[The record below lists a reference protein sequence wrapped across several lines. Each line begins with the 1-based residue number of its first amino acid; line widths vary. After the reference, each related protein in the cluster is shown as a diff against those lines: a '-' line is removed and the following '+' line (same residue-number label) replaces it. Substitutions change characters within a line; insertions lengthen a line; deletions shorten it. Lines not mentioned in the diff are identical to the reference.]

1 MEDGDMFKG
10 CFTAIVTPFRKG
22 ELDEENFRGLIQFQL
37 EKGVDGIVPCGTTGE
52 SPTLSY
58 EEHKRIIQ
66 ITLEEVKGKV
76 PVIAGTG
83 SNSTREAE
91 ELTLYAKEAGADAAL
106 VITPYYNKPTQKG
119 MEIHYKKLAEIGLP
133 IIIYNV
139 PSRTGVNIHPST
151 VGKLSKVKNII
162 GIKEA
167 SGSMDQIS
175 SIISCVD
182 PEFEVFSGDDSL
194 TLPILSL
201 GGVGVISVLS
211 NLLPGEVTQMVRAW
225 LEGDYQKA
233 KELHYKLYPL
243 FKAMFI
249 ETNPIPVKTA
259 MAKLNMIPK
268 EWRPPLSEMEK
279 ENEER
284 LEKVMADS
292 GLI

>member
-1 MEDGDMFKG
+1 MFKG

-22 ELDEENFRGLIQFQL
+22 EIDEENFRGLIQFQL

>member
-1 MEDGDMFKG
+1 MFKG
-10 CFTAIVTPFRKG
+10 CFVAIVTPFKNG
-22 ELDEENFRGLIQFQL
+22 EIDEDNFRGLIRFQL

-58 EEHKRIIQ
+58 EEHKRLIK
-66 ITLEEVKGKV
+66 ITVEEVGGKV

-83 SNSTREAE
+83 SNSTKEAE
-91 ELTLYAKEAGADAAL
+91 ELTIYAKEVGADGAL

-119 MEIHYKKLAEIGLP
+119 MEIHYRKLAEIGIP

-139 PSRTGVNIHPST
+139 PSRTGVNILPST
-151 VGKLSKVKNII
+151 VATLSKLENIA

-175 SIISCVD
+175 SIISSCD
-182 PEFEVFSGDDSL
+182 PDFAVLSGDDSL

-201 GGVGVISVLS
+201 GGVGVISVLA
-211 NLLPGEVTQMVRAW
+211 NILPHEVTQMVKAW
-225 LEGDYQKA
+225 LEGETEIA
-233 KELHYKLYPL
+233 RELHYRLFPL

-259 MAKLNMIPK
+259 MAKLKMIPK
-268 EWRPPLSEMEK
+268 EWRMPMCEMQQ
-279 ENEER
+279 ENEEK
-284 LEKVMADS
+284 LEKILLKH

>member
-1 MEDGDMFKG
+1 MFKG

>member
-1 MEDGDMFKG
+1 MFKG
-10 CFTAIVTPFRKG
+10 CFVAIVTPFKNG
-22 ELDEENFRGLIQFQL
+22 EIDEDNFRGLIRFQL

-58 EEHKRIIQ
+58 EEHKRLIR
-66 ITLEEVKGKV
+66 ITVEEVGGKV

-83 SNSTREAE
+83 SNSTKEAE
-91 ELTLYAKEAGADAAL
+91 ELTIYAKEVGADGAL

-119 MEIHYKKLAEIGLP
+119 MEIHYRKLAEIGIP

-139 PSRTGVNIHPST
+139 PSRTGVNILPST
-151 VGKLSKVKNII
+151 VATLSKLENIA

-175 SIISCVD
+175 SIISSCD
-182 PEFEVFSGDDSL
+182 PDFAVLSGDDSL

-201 GGVGVISVLS
+201 GGVGVISVLA
-211 NLLPGEVTQMVRAW
+211 NILPHEVTQMVKAW
-225 LEGDYQKA
+225 LEGETEIA
-233 KELHYKLYPL
+233 RELHYKLFPL

-259 MAKLNMIPK
+259 MAKLKMIPK
-268 EWRPPLSEMEK
+268 EWRMPMCEMQQ
-279 ENEER
+279 ENEEK
-284 LEKVMADS
+284 LEKILS
-292 GLI
+292 KHGLI

>member
-1 MEDGDMFKG
+1 MFKG

-22 ELDEENFRGLIQFQL
+22 EIDEENFRGLIQFQL

-225 LEGDYQKA
+225 LEGDYQRA

-268 EWRPPLSEMEK
+268 EWRPPLSEMER
-279 ENEER
+279 ENEKR

>member
-1 MEDGDMFKG
+1 MFKG
-10 CFTAIVTPFRKG
+10 CFVAIVTPFKNG
-22 ELDEENFRGLIQFQL
+22 EIDEDNFRGLIRFQL

-58 EEHKRIIQ
+58 EEHKRLIR
-66 ITLEEVKGKV
+66 ITVEEVGGKV

-83 SNSTREAE
+83 SNSTKEAE
-91 ELTLYAKEAGADAAL
+91 ELTIYAKEVGADGAL

-119 MEIHYKKLAEIGLP
+119 MEIHYRKLAEIGIP

-139 PSRTGVNIHPST
+139 PSRTGVNILPST
-151 VGKLSKVKNII
+151 VATLSKLENIA

-175 SIISCVD
+175 SIISSCD
-182 PEFEVFSGDDSL
+182 PDFAVLSGDDSL

-201 GGVGVISVLS
+201 GGVGVISVLA
-211 NLLPGEVTQMVRAW
+211 NILPHEVTQMVKAW
-225 LEGDYQKA
+225 LEGETEIA
-233 KELHYKLYPL
+233 RELHYRLFPL

-259 MAKLNMIPK
+259 MAKLKMIPK
-268 EWRPPLSEMEK
+268 EWRMPMCEMQQ
-279 ENEER
+279 ENEEK
-284 LEKVMADS
+284 LEKILS
-292 GLI
+292 KHGLI

>member
-1 MEDGDMFKG
+1 MFKG
-10 CFTAIVTPFRKG
+10 CFVAIVTPFKNG
-22 ELDEENFRGLIQFQL
+22 EIDEDNFRGLIRFQL

-58 EEHKRIIQ
+58 EEHKRLIR
-66 ITLEEVKGKV
+66 ITVEEVGGKV

-83 SNSTREAE
+83 SNSTKEAE
-91 ELTLYAKEAGADAAL
+91 ELTIYAKEVGADGAL

-119 MEIHYKKLAEIGLP
+119 MEIHYRKLAEIGIP

-139 PSRTGVNIHPST
+139 PSRTGVNILPST
-151 VGKLSKVKNII
+151 VATLSKLKNIA

-175 SIISCVD
+175 SIISSCD
-182 PEFEVFSGDDSL
+182 PDFAVLSGDDSL

-201 GGVGVISVLS
+201 GGVGVISVLA
-211 NLLPGEVTQMVRAW
+211 NILPHEVTQMVKAW
-225 LEGDYQKA
+225 LEGETEIA
-233 KELHYKLYPL
+233 RELHYKLFPL

-259 MAKLNMIPK
+259 MAKLKMIPK
-268 EWRPPLSEMEK
+268 EWRMPMCEMQQ
-279 ENEER
+279 ENEEK
-284 LEKVMADS
+284 LEKILS
-292 GLI
+292 KHGLI